1 MPSAHTSDVP
11 SPLQILSSAVEQ
23 EPEGMPAYLDAL
35 VDRHDIDWET
45 YAPALRREEW
55 GRIMRSPI
63 KSKGHATLDLCV
75 PSGVLTRSVLSRG
88 NMLQVPSLY
97 TAMRKTTWGGLFP
110 ALLEEEERSP
120 LAIKS
125 AGAVSRVQHHGHIR
139 GARGAAAGE
148 LDVDLDADVG
158 DEGAGDGL
166 DEAGPGSVFGGERF
180 AGRGSRGRP
189 EPGGRHAKGQSALG
203 ARAPPNAANAAA
215 ATNAAAAAAAQLQR
229 LQAHFERERAGAS
242 AEEGRKVGRRR
253 SSRLAIG
260 LGRVRRARKDGAA
273 GDEDAT

>member
-1 MPSAHTSDVP
+1 MPSAHTSNVP

-45 YAPALRREEW
+45 YSPALRREEW

-148 LDVDLDADVG
+148 LDVDFDADFDLG

-203 ARAPPNAANAAA
+203 ARAPPSTSSAANAAA
-215 ATNAAAAAAAQLQR
+215 ADQLQR
-229 LQAHFERERAGAS
+229 LQAQFERERAGAS

-253 SSRLAIG
+253 SSRLAVG